1 MLLAKELGA
10 TPLDGGASALV
21 RRVGWGRRRPS
32 AVGVGGGVV
41 LFCLFYSES
50 KTSSHFCPLFKR
62 EKKAHTSRIIID
74 DVFELRL

>member
-21 RRVGWGRRRPS
+21 RRAFGWRGRRRPS

-41 LFCLFYSES
+41 
-50 KTSSHFCPLFKR
+50 
-62 EKKAHTSRIIID
+62 
-74 DVFELRL
+74 